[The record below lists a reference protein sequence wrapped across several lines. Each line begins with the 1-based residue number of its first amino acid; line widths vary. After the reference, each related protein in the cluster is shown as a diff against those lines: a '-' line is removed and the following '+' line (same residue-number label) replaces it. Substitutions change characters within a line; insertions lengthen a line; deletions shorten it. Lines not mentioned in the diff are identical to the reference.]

1 MAGPYVG
8 TRDFY
13 PEDMRFRS
21 RMFGVLRKVCMA
33 YGYEEYS
40 APLLEPL
47 SLYQSKSSEEIV
59 GEQVYRFVDR
69 GEREVAIRPEM
80 TPTLARMVAARAMQ
94 LVRPMRWYSIENFMR
109 YERPGKGR
117 LREFY
122 QLNADLMGSATP
134 AADAEILALLCDLLT
149 GFGATQ
155 KDFTIRISDRRIFDS
170 FVVHPDK
177 EVKRAIGRLLD
188 KREKI
193 GEAAFT
199 EELAKVADAKL
210 QARVQDFLKIR
221 LEDLAALGEKGEIE
235 SSTASHLQQT
245 FALLAAQG
253 KSAFFQFDP
262 GIVRGFD
269 YYTGLIFEAQDNHP
283 ENRRAIC
290 GGGRYDKLLGLFGKQ
305 DIAAVGFGLGDVTLE
320 EFIRVRGLLPE
331 SGEKSGCYWILFPET
346 CADSL
351 RIADTLRSKGLVVE
365 TSLEG
370 GKIGKQFET
379 ADKKGR
385 RFALLQGS
393 EELAKKIVRVK
404 DLTNGAQADVP
415 EKDLAEYLQKA
426 TLGD

>member
-13 PEDMRFRS
+13 PDDMRFRA
-21 RMFGVLRKVCMA
+21 RMFEVLRRVCES
-33 YGYEEYS
+33 YGYEAYS

-69 GEREVAIRPEM
+69 GDREVAIRPEM
-80 TPTLARMVAARAMQ
+80 TPTLARMVGAKAMQ
-94 LVRPMRWYSIENFMR
+94 LVRPIRWYSIENFMR

-122 QLNADLMGSATP
+122 QLNADLMGSVTP
-134 AADAEILALLCDLLT
+134 AADAEMLGLLCDLLG
-149 GFGATQ
+149 GFGAGE
-155 KDFTIRISDRRIFDS
+155 KDFTIRVSDRRIFDS

-188 KREKI
+188 KRDKI
-193 GEAAFT
+193 GEAAFE
-199 EELAKVADAKL
+199 EELAKVADKKL
-210 QARVQDFLKIR
+210 SGRVHDFLKIG
-221 LEDLAALGEKGEIE
+221 LEDLSGLGQKGEVE
-235 SSTASHLQQT
+235 TSVAAHLDAV
-245 FALLAAQG
+245 FGLLSAQG
-253 KSAFFQFDP
+253 KSGFFRFDP
-262 GIVRGFD
+262 GVVRGFD

-290 GGGRYDKLLGLFGKQ
+290 GGGRYDKLLGMFGKQ
-305 DIAAVGFGLGDVTLE
+305 EIPAVGFGLGDVTLE
-320 EFIRVRGLLPE
+320 QFIRTRNFLPDT
-331 SGEKSGCYWILFPET
+331 GEKSGCYWILFPET
-346 CADSL
+346 SAESLRLADSL
-351 RIADTLRSKGLVVE
+351 RKQGLLVE

-370 GKIGKQFET
+370 GKLGKQFET

-404 DLTNGAQADVP
+404 DLKTGDQ
-415 EKDLAEYLQKA
+415 KDLSESELAAVLLRMNQ
-426 TLGD
+426 DS